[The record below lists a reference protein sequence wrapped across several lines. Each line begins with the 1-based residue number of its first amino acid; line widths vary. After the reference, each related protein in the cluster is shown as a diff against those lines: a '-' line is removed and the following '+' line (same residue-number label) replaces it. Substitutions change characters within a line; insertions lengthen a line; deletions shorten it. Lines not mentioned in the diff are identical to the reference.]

1 MNPSFEFVAELW
13 EWEGNAAWFFVT
25 LPADLGAEVREL
37 PRMPRGFGSVRVRAT
52 VGNSTWLTSIFP
64 EGNSKSYVLPVKKA
78 IRVAEHI
85 DVHELVTISL
95 ELLE

>member
-1 MNPSFEFVAELW
+1 MNPSFEFAAELW
-13 EWEGNAAWFFVT
+13 EWEGKAAWFFVT

-52 VGNSTWLTSIFP
+52 LGNSTWLTSIFP

-85 DVHELVTISL
+85 EVHELVTISL

>member
-1 MNPSFEFVAELW
+1 MNPTFEFSAVLW
-13 EWEGNAAWFFVT
+13 AWKGKAAWFFVT
-25 LPADLGAEVREL
+25 LPPGIGAEVREL

-64 EGNSKSYVLPVKKA
+64 EGKGKSYVLPVKKA
-78 IRVAEHI
+78 IRVAESVE
-85 DVHELVTISL
+85 VHELVVVTL